1 MERVPG
7 TWIFLYKED
16 IFSSSKG
23 RNPQRRA
30 YNNTPMLHISAS
42 LKKRVVDVPYSMFIV
57 HSTQKGSACIRRCNV
72 TIPAKVVPARDQFWR
87 SIGGTVKS
95 GLMNIS
101 IERYFTCHS
110 KSPTPSPSL
119 LPLAWHTS
127 QSQSVSAEKNVSR
140 GSSVLLVLFLVH
152 LMFIINEN
160 VLWFKVPVSV
170 TGLVNVGHRC
180 SNLQQTLKIF
190 TFRFD

>member
-30 YNNTPMLHISAS
+30 YNSTPMLHISAS

-57 HSTQKGSACIRRCNV
+57 HSKGSACIRRCNV

-87 SIGGTVKS
+87 SIGGANKKWLDKYFYWAIFHLPQHVSNTVSFTPPFGLAHKPKS
-95 GLMNIS
+95 IS
-101 IERYFTCHS
+101 FSWKKCL
-110 KSPTPSPSL
+110 K
-119 LPLAWHTS
+119 
-127 QSQSVSAEKNVSR
+127 R